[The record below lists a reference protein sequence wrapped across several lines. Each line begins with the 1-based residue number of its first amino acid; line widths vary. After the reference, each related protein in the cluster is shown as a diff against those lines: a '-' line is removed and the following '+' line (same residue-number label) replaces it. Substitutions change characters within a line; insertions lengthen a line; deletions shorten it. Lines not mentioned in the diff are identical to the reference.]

1 MTFSKNMWLTA
12 IPVLQTNR
20 IEERLKNRIR
30 NVIYWKITPFF
41 TDLYY
46 INLYRDNLIYTV
58 WDKFW
63 FKIDKISKN
72 LNWFWLFLN
81 DYIFNKWFY
90 IYDFIELFY
99 VFINKDESFKNEI
112 NSILQE
118 ENSAYLLIDSWDIVP
133 ITDDIEIECVEDALK
148 VPYDN
153 VRTHIKTAIQHFKEE
168 SKDYRN
174 SIKESISAVEAMCC
188 EITWDKKATLWESLK
203 KLKDSWIDIHPALEK
218 WFELIYWY
226 TNNGSWI
233 RHKLNID
240 SQNITFND
248 AKFMLVSCC
257 AFVNYLI
264 WKQNEIS

>member
-1 MTFSKNMWLTA
+1 MTFSKNMWLTTTS
-12 IPVLQTNR
+12 ILQTNWM
-20 IEERLKNRIR
+20 EEKLKNRIR
-30 NVIYWKITPFF
+30 NVVILNIKPIF
-41 TDLYY
+41 TELFKDD
-46 INLYRDNLIYTV
+46 IRNKLIFLIC
-58 WDKFW
+58 DKFW
-63 FKIDKISKN
+63 YRIDETQYN
-72 LNWFWLFLN
+72 LNWFKLFLEKN
-81 DYIFNKWFY
+81 IFCNWFY
-90 IYDFIELFY
+90 TYDFIEILYIF
-99 VFINKDESFKNEI
+99 FNKDKTFKNNI
-112 NSILQE
+112 NNILKE
-118 ENSAYLLIDSWDIVP
+118 ENSAFQLIDSWDIVP
-133 ITDDIEIECVEDALK
+133 ITDDIEIQSIEETLQAPLQ
-148 VPYDN
+148 N
-153 VRTHIKTAIQHFKEE
+153 VMKHIKTAIQHFKEE
-168 SKDYRN
+168 PKDYRN

-240 SQNITFND
+240 SQDITFND

>member
-1 MTFSKNMWLTA
+1 MTFSKNMWLTTA
-12 IPVLQTNR
+12 PVLQTNR
-20 IEERLKNRIR
+20 IEQKLKNRIR
-30 NVIYWKITPFF
+30 NVIYWKITPIF
-41 TDLYY
+41 TNLYY
-46 INLYRDNLIYTV
+46 IDRDNLTYII

-63 FKIDKISKN
+63 FKINEIPTTLIGFSRFIDN
-72 LNWFWLFLN
+72 NV
-81 DYIFNKWFY
+81 FNTRFY
-90 IYDFIELFY
+90 IYDFIEIIYNF
-99 VFINKDESFKNEI
+99 FHNNDSFKMEI
-112 NSILQE
+112 NQILTE
-118 ENSAYLLIDSWDIVP
+118 ENSAFQLIDSWDIVP
-133 ITDDIEIECVEDALK
+133 ITDDIEIECIEEALQ
-148 VPYDN
+148 VPFGN
-153 VRTHIKTAIQHFKEE
+153 VRAHIKTAIQHFKEDA
-168 SKDYRN
+168 KDYRN

-203 KLKDSWIDIHPALEK
+203 KLNDSWIDIHPALEK